1 MSSVVA
7 ELMDEVGRKLPPTER
22 HLAEGHLVEAAMAR
36 LALYHNVQLSPD
48 DKYYRR
54 LVDEVRRMDRESRA
68 ADLSSTAT
76 DRLLGKALV
85 RALASKIE
93 DLREA
98 GFGSPTP
105 PFEAMAKAAEWVE
118 RQSKADLAEW
128 REGSEDRKRARDE
141 IYRLAHEHR
150 IEIKEQATQLP
161 YQRPGDEHV
170 KWVYTVPGTYLYRL
184 ARETIL
190 LADRTGLSADALV
203 MYVLTGLEPVRS
215 RARLTARENWYT
227 LPTGE
232 EIGVNEATVTFRAR
246 DLTDKE
252 LRSLYS
258 MVRGNVSGK
267 GTKGVGDKDVE
278 LWEMVQDLGGPPKE
292 HGSKGNFWKTVQ
304 KRWNQEHADDTYAS
318 WEGVKKR
325 YESISARLR
334 PPLLA

>member
-1 MSSVVA
+1 MKPEDVQRLA
-7 ELMDEVGRKLPPTER
+7 EEVKRKFPPTER
-22 HLAEGHLVEAAMAR
+22 YLAEGHLVEAAVFR
-36 LALYHNVQLSPD
+36 LAVKEVQPGFDDNYH
-48 DKYYRR
+48 RR
-54 LVDEVRRMDRESRA
+54 LVEEIRNLDRESRA

-85 RALASKIE
+85 RALAPKIE
-93 DLREA
+93 DLRET
-98 GFGSPTP
+98 GFGSPAP
-105 PFEAMAKAAEWVE
+105 PFKTAAKAAEWVE

-128 REGSEDRKRARDE
+128 SEGSEGRKKARAE

-150 IEIKEQATQLP
+150 IEIEERATQLP

-170 KWVYTVPGTYLYRL
+170 KWVYAAPGTYLYRL
-184 ARETIL
+184 AQETVL

-215 RARLTARENWYT
+215 RARLTTRENWYT

-258 MVRGNVSGK
+258 MVRSGVSGK
-267 GTKGVGDKDVE
+267 GTKGVGDKEVE
-278 LWEMVQDLGGPPKE
+278 LWEMVQNLGGPPKE
-292 HGSKGNFWKTVQ
+292 HGSKRNFWRTVQ
-304 KRWNQEHADDTYAS
+304 ERWNRDHANGRYAT

-334 PPLLA
+334 PPRR